1 MITSLPAQLFAQ
13 EAVTSLMPVQKIDQ
27 LNTEITTSAGVE
39 VNQSVVFTEDGFEAE
54 FKVVSKWQGAF
65 NSVVIYTSYVKLYD
79 ELQNEIPVCNA
90 RFPANSFFVNEI
102 LTL

>member
-1 MITSLPAQLFAQ
+1 MQIRRKILSLILAVTLMITSLPAQLFAQ

-54 FKVVSKWQGAF
+54 FKVVSK
-65 NSVVIYTSYVKLYD
+65 
-79 ELQNEIPVCNA
+79 
-90 RFPANSFFVNEI
+90 
-102 LTL
+102 